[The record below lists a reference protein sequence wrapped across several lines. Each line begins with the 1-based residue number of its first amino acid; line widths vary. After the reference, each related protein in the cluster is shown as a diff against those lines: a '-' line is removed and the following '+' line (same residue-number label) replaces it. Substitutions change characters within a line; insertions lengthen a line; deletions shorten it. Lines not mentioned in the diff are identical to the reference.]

1 MRKLLYILLSVVFF
15 TILSCDNIEKKTDN
29 NKKGDEISSNTSKI
43 EIKYLEDFMQFENHE
58 QMAEYFGEENVEET
72 ILWKA
77 EGTVEYNVS
86 ILNPEYSN
94 RVVVYWGM
102 EGETDGAD
110 FVETTYSIYTY
121 DGDEAIE
128 GGDVFSTT
136 TQVKVGTSMA
146 ELQEINGEAYSFYGL
161 AWDFGG
167 AVIDL
172 NPNFDDYQFYLGSP
186 SIDKMTDWPDDYYK
200 IVGDVELSSENSD
213 ALEMELEVVSIAYM
227 GEQE

>member
-1 MRKLLYILLSVVFF
+1 MRKLFYILLSVIF
-15 TILSCDNIEKKTDN
+15 IAIISCDNTKK
-29 NKKGDEISSNTSKI
+29 KSEDENSSDAPKI
-43 EIKYLEDFMQFENHE
+43 EIEYLEDFVQFENHE
-58 QMAEYFGEENVEET
+58 QMAEYFGEENVEES

-86 ILNPEYSN
+86 ILNPEYTN

-102 EGETDGAD
+102 EGETDGVD